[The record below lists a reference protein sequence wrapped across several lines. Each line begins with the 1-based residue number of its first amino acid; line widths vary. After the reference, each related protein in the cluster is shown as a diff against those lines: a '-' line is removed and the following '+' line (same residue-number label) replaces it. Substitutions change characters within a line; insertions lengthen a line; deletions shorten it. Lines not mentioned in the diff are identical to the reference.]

1 MSALRK
7 VLVVDDDPVVGKSF
21 NRVLSRDKGY
31 VVITAQNAA
40 EALERLREQEYDV
53 VFTDIKMPGMD
64 GVELTERVKASQPWT
79 PVVIITGYGTTANEQ
94 RAKAAGVSDFMRKP
108 LSPEM
113 IEESATHA
121 LHQPDQ
127 VRVIPLRATEVEVKT
142 APMVEGK
149 HPYKTLALLLAAPFI
164 GLAYAVLLP
173 LIGLTMLLW
182 TAGQA
187 LATPAR
193 LQHAKAVALFLAAP
207 FIGLAYAVMLP
218 LIGTAM
224 LLWTAGKALM
234 TIPSARKMLMRVK
247 DIALFL
253 AAPFI
258 GLIYAVMLP
267 FVGITMLLSLAVK
280 AWMTRPSKA

>member
-21 NRVLSRDKGY
+21 NRVLSQDKGY

-64 GVELTERVKASQPWT
+64 GVELTERVKASRPWT

-121 LHQPDQ
+121 LHVPAQTSVMPQ
-127 VRVIPLRATEVEVKT
+127 QATATET
-142 APMVEGK
+142 AQPELIEK
-149 HPYKTLALLLAAPFI
+149 QNPYKRVAMLLAAPFI

-173 LIGLTMLLW
+173 LIGMAMLLW
-182 TAGQA
+182 TAGQ
-187 LATPAR
+187 
-193 LQHAKAVALFLAAP
+193 
-207 FIGLAYAVMLP
+207 
-218 LIGTAM
+218 
-224 LLWTAGKALM
+224 ALM

-247 DIALFL
+247 DIALFV

-267 FVGITMLLSLAVK
+267 IVGITMLVSLAIK
-280 AWMTRPSKA
+280 AWVTRPSKA